1 MLQQFSKQK
10 IATAIAVL
18 FHCIGLVG
26 ILFVDAALFASLT
39 PMNLLLSAG
48 LLIYTQSSPNR
59 HFILFAVVCYVV
71 GYGVEYL
78 GVNHQLLFG
87 EYRYLPAMG
96 WQWNNIPLVIGVNWF
111 IMMYCCGATV
121 QQFLNFMWNRL
132 KDAEQSPRTD
142 VGFFAIVI
150 DGALLATFFDWVMEP
165 IAVKLGYWQWL
176 GDGSIPVFNYLCWF
190 AISALL
196 MLLFRLL
203 SFPKQNQFAVNLL
216 LIQFMFFLILRT
228 VL

>member
-1 MLQQFSKQK
+1 MLQQFSKQQ

-26 ILFVDAALFASLT
+26 ILLYDAALFASLT

-48 LLIYTQSSPNR
+48 LLIFTQSEKNKD
-59 HFILFAVVCYVV
+59 FFLFLLICYIV
-71 GYGVEYL
+71 GFGVEYI
-78 GVNHQLLFG
+78 GVNYQLLFG

-96 WQWNNIPLVIGVNWF
+96 LQVGNVPLVIGVNWF
-111 IMMYCCGATV
+111 IMMYCCGVTI
-121 QQFLNFMWNRL
+121 QHFLNFMWNKL
-132 KDAEQSPRTD
+132 KDENEPRRTN
-142 VGFFAIVI
+142 VGFLSVVI

-165 IAVKLGYWQWL
+165 IAVKLGYWLWL
-176 GDGSIPVFNYLCWF
+176 GDGSIPLLNYLSWF
-190 AISALL
+190 GVSALL